1 MALYRDEK
9 TGALISSEC
18 ELSGDWVLVEEKKKS
33 AAKPKKSSEA

>member
-18 ELSGDWVLVEEKKKS
+18 ELSGDWVLVEEKKK
-33 AAKPKKSSEA
+33 ATKPKKSSEA